1 MDGRAEDGET
11 RGLGAGEQGRGEG
24 IPPVAADP
32 VSDAGAGLTRAEGGL
47 VLPDV
52 PAVPDV
58 VVTADVAGVV
68 PVAPMSDAAAPS
80 AAPVSAPPAT
90 RAPDADLTVP
100 AVWEEPDAP
109 LARTG
114 REKPAR
120 AAGEKPAEAEGRKG
134 LFGVTPGRAAA
145 GLTAAAAAAY
155 AVYLLGAGRGRRR
168 PVTELANAL
177 GMRLDYV
184 PWGDVHYAFYAREG
198 HGRSLVLLHSI
209 NAVASAHE
217 MRPLARAFLRDRDRP
232 VYALEWLGF
241 GHSDRPEIEYTPDVL
256 EDQLEH
262 WLERIIRPAG
272 GADVIG
278 LSLGATYAAEV
289 ARRRP
294 DLVRSLVAL
303 EPAGLGDEP
312 AEIGRGWARLLFTLP
327 GVQRAFYERLTT
339 PEALSRFARQHLFTP
354 EFGVP
359 DEYVNFAVET
369 ARVEGAAHP
378 LDDFLS
384 GRMAPDE
391 ALETF
396 RRLRQPL
403 LVIHGSVENRRME
416 SYTRLPEL
424 DERPN
429 VSVVSLPTGS
439 MPHWEHAREVVQR
452 IRDFYDSLDGQRR
465 AAE

>member
-1 MDGRAEDGET
+1 MDGPEGDDGREREEDG
-11 RGLGAGEQGRGEG
+11 REQRDEQ
-24 IPPVAADP
+24 
-32 VSDAGAGLTRAEGGL
+32 
-47 VLPDV
+47 
-52 PAVPDV
+52 PA
-58 VVTADVAGVV
+58 
-68 PVAPMSDAAAPS
+68 
-80 AAPVSAPPAT
+80 
-90 RAPDADLTVP
+90 
-100 AVWEEPDAP
+100 EEPK
-109 LARTG
+109 R
-114 REKPAR
+114 RR
-120 AAGEKPAEAEGRKG
+120 M
-134 LFGVTPGRAAA
+134 FGMTPRRAAA
-145 GLTAAAAAAY
+145 GLGAAAAAAY

-168 PVTELANAL
+168 PVTELPNAL

-184 PWGDVHYAFYAREG
+184 PWGDVHYAWYGREG
-198 HGRSLVLLHSI
+198 RGRPLVLLHSI

-241 GHSDRPEIEYTPDVL
+241 GHSDRPEIDYTPDVL

-262 WLERIIRPAG
+262 FLERVLRPAG
-272 GADVIG
+272 GADIVG

-294 DLVRSLVAL
+294 DLVRSLVAI

-312 AEIGRGWARLLFTLP
+312 AEIGRGWSRLLFTLP
-327 GVQRAFYERLTT
+327 GVQRAFYDRLTT
-339 PEALSRFARQHLFTP
+339 PEALAKFARENLFTP

-359 DEYVNFAVET
+359 DEYVNFAAET
-369 ARVEGAAHP
+369 ARVEGAPRP

-384 GRMAPDE
+384 GRMFPEE

-416 SYTRLPEL
+416 SYTRIPEL
-424 DERPN
+424 DGRAN
-429 VSVVSLPTGS
+429 ATVISLPTGA
-439 MPHWEHAREVVQR
+439 MPHWERAREVVAR
-452 IRDFYDSLDGQRR
+452 IRDFHDSLESQRR